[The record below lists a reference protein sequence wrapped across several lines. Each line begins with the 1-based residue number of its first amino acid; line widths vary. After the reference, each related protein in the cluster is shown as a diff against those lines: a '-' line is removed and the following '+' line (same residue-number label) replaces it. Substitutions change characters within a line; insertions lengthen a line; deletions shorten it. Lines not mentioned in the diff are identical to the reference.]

1 MSKFRAFMKKSFA
14 SLLVAI
20 AFAVPAGFAVAEKAD
35 RSKPMNIEAD
45 TLRYDDL
52 KQVSVFSGRVVMTK
66 GSIVV
71 RASQIEV
78 RQDPDGFQFGTIT
91 GAADAP
97 AFFRQKRDGVDEFIE
112 GSAQSIEYD
121 GKADT
126 VRFVQ
131 KAQLRRLRGTIVA
144 DEINGGVIV
153 YENTTDMFTVDG
165 GSKSAA
171 GTPSAPAGRV
181 RAVLT
186 PKQEPAASTSPVLP
200 PTPLR
205 QSTTLGGAVK

>member
-1 MSKFRAFMKKSFA
+1 MKNPFA
-14 SLLVAI
+14 SLLIACAFTVSAGVAT
-20 AFAVPAGFAVAEKAD
+20 AEKAD

-45 TLRYDDL
+45 ALRYDDL
-52 KQVSVFSGRVVMTK
+52 KQVSVFTGRVVMTK

-71 RASQIEV
+71 RASQVEV

-91 GAADAP
+91 GSPDTL

-112 GSAQSIEYD
+112 GSAESIEYD

-126 VRFVQ
+126 VRFTK
-131 KAQLRRLRGTIVA
+131 KAQLRRLRGSTVA
-144 DEINGGVIV
+144 DEINGALIV
-153 YENTTDMFTVDG
+153 YENTTDVFTVDG

-171 GTPSAPAGRV
+171 GTPNAPAGRV

-186 PKQEPAASTSPVLP
+186 PKQEPGASVAPLVP
-200 PTPLR
+200 PATLR
-205 QSTTLGGAVK
+205 QSTTLGGAAK

>member
-1 MSKFRAFMKKSFA
+1 MKNPFAF
-14 SLLVAI
+14 LLAACVFTVSAGL
-20 AFAVPAGFAVAEKAD
+20 AFAEKAD

-45 TLRYDDL
+45 ALRYDDL
-52 KQVSVFSGRVVMTK
+52 KQVSVFTGRVVMTK

-78 RQDPDGFQFGTIT
+78 RQDPDGFQFGTIVGT
-91 GAADAP
+91 ADTL

-112 GSAQSIEYD
+112 GSAETIHYD

-126 VRFVQ
+126 VRFI
-131 KAQLRRLRGTIVA
+131 KNAQLRRLRGTAVA
-144 DEINGGVIV
+144 DEISGALIV
-153 YENTTDMFTVDG
+153 YENTTDVFTVDG

-171 GTPSAPAGRV
+171 GTPGSPAGRV

-186 PKQEPAASTSPVLP
+186 PKQESLGDTAPVVAPAT
-200 PTPLR
+200 LR
-205 QSTTLGGAVK
+205 QSTAIGGGSK

>member
-1 MSKFRAFMKKSFA
+1 M
-14 SLLVAI
+14 
-20 AFAVPAGFAVAEKAD
+20 AEKAD
-35 RSKPMNIEAD
+35 RSKPMNIESDA
-45 TLRYDDL
+45 LRYDDL

-91 GAADAP
+91 GTPDTL

-112 GSAQSIEYD
+112 GLAESIEYD

-126 VRFVQ
+126 VRFIK
-131 KAQLRRLRGTIVA
+131 KAQLRRLRGTAVA
-144 DEINGGVIV
+144 DEINGGLIV

-186 PKQEPAASTSPVLP
+186 PKQEPGIGVAPVVPPAA
-200 PTPLR
+200 LR
-205 QSTTLGGAVK
+205 QSNTLGGASK

>member
-1 MSKFRAFMKKSFA
+1 MSKFRAFMKNPFA
-14 SLLVAI
+14 SLLIACVFTVSAGVAT
-20 AFAVPAGFAVAEKAD
+20 AEKAD
-35 RSKPMNIEAD
+35 RSKPMNIESDA
-45 TLRYDDL
+45 LRYDDL

-71 RASQIEV
+71 RANQIEV

-91 GAADAP
+91 GSAEAL

-112 GSAQSIEYD
+112 GSAESIEYD

-126 VRFVQ
+126 VRFIK
-131 KAQLRRLRGTIVA
+131 KAQLRRLRGTTVA
-144 DEINGGVIV
+144 DEISGSLIV

-186 PKQEPAASTSPVLP
+186 PKQEPGAAAAPAMP
-200 PTPLR
+200 PATLR

>member
-1 MSKFRAFMKKSFA
+1 MSKFRAFMKNPFA
-14 SLLVAI
+14 SLLIASAFTMLAGVAM
-20 AFAVPAGFAVAEKAD
+20 AEKAD
-35 RSKPMNIEAD
+35 RSKPMNIESDA
-45 TLRYDDL
+45 LRYDDL

-71 RASQIEV
+71 RAHQIEV

-91 GAADAP
+91 GAADAL

-112 GSAQSIEYD
+112 GSAESIEYD

-126 VRFVQ
+126 VRFIR
-131 KAQLRRLRGTIVA
+131 KAQLRRLRGTTVA
-144 DEINGGVIV
+144 DEINGSLIV
-153 YENTTDMFTVDG
+153 YENTTDKFTVDG
-165 GSKSAA
+165 GNKSAA

-186 PKQEPAASTSPVLP
+186 PKQEPGAAAPAMPSAT
-200 PTPLR
+200 LR
-205 QSTTLGGAVK
+205 QSTTLGGEVK